1 MEVSTSEG
9 QSTPPVRGPSGQID
23 GMVLVNES
31 DGDEALPSSQV
42 ADVRVHIVMKE
53 PSKLTKSA
61 AKDLEEVKAW
71 REKWGRYFKEA
82 KRADVAS
89 ATIEAAALKRW
100 NLLLCMRPGSARLT
114 EMELANM
121 PAMEVA
127 NLMLAYLAPLKKQ
140 GGMEG
145 LPVLRSLKGKAKLV
159 FAGET
164 YKGWTSVTSIIQDV
178 LCSAAAGFVSFA
190 DVQDNVEM
198 ATAFLDMF
206 DDMPFRTKL
215 RNLAKQQGVANNCF
229 RLWEIAH
236 DVLYATGSADAALCA
251 GHEVLLQVLCE
262 RGSRGKERRREGAGN
277 TPTSAGAP
285 NLQVKKCFSCGSA
298 ERGHKWRVCASRTD
312 LTEAQKAAG
321 AAAMAEAKAAPKS
334 SA

>member
-1 MEVSTSEG
+1 
-9 QSTPPVRGPSGQID
+9 
-23 GMVLVNES
+23 
-31 DGDEALPSSQV
+31 
-42 ADVRVHIVMKE
+42 MKE
-53 PSKLTKSA
+53 PSKLSKSA
-61 AKDLEEVKAW
+61 AKELEEVKAW

-198 ATAFLDMF
+198 ATAFLDMCA
-206 DDMPFRTKL
+206 RGTKCYCKYC
-215 RNLAKQQGVANNCF
+215 A
-229 RLWEIAH
+229 
-236 DVLYATGSADAALCA
+236 SADLVARR
-251 GHEVLLQVLCE
+251 GVERVLGTLPHLQVRPIC
-262 RGSRGKERRREGAGN
+262 R
-277 TPTSAGAP
+277 
-285 NLQVKKCFSCGSA
+285 
-298 ERGHKWRVCASRTD
+298 
-312 LTEAQKAAG
+312 
-321 AAAMAEAKAAPKS
+321 
-334 SA
+334 